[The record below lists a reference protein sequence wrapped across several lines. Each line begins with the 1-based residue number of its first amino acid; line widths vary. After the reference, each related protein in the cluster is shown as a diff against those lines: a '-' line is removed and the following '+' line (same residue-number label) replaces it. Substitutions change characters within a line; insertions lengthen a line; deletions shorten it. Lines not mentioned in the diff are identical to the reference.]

1 MEAQEKRHHVV
12 AIWRNRVGGDRKSK
26 KIELSQR
33 TELLLGWSVE
43 DGERVECPMSGFLW
57 T

>member
-43 DGERVECPMSGFLW
+43 DGERVECPVSGFLW